1 MEAATL
7 IDLIP
12 SLGFPIICVIA
23 LGWFMSKMWTDNNSR
38 SAEREERMS
47 KQIDR
52 FGDSLDNF
60 NLTLVKIDA
69 RLETVEKKVGR
80 RADDKLELQG

>member
-12 SLGFPIICVIA
+12 TLGFPVICVIA
-23 LGWFMSKMWTDNNSR
+23 LGWFMSKMWSDNNKR
-38 SAEREERMS
+38 SIEREERMS

-60 NLTLVKIDA
+60 NITLIKIDT
-69 RLETVEKKVGR
+69 RLEQVEKKIGV
-80 RADDKLELQG
+80 

>member
-7 IDLIP
+7 IELIP
-12 SLGFPIICVIA
+12 TLGFPVICVIA
-23 LGWFMSKMWTDNNSR
+23 LGIFMSKMWHDSNNR
-38 SAEREERMS
+38 SYEREERMS

-60 NLTLVKIDA
+60 NITLIKIDA
-69 RLETVEKKVGR
+69 RLEQVEKKLGT
-80 RADDKLELQG
+80 Q